1 MVSCVI
7 LFIADRVAPA
17 FRFCL
22 DNSTLAHACPI
33 RYSFFYLS
41 HIIVTPTTKNGAFSL
56 RILQL
61 PEDSDMILHINLF
74 VKERIVCWKLK

>member
-41 HIIVTPTTKNGAFSL
+41 HIIVTPTLIA
-56 RILQL
+56 RIL
-61 PEDSDMILHINLF
+61 HKNLDLWRNF
-74 VKERIVCWKLK
+74 DYNYGIYLM